1 MLIIRLSRQGKR
13 KEPYFWLIISEK
25 TKDTVG
31 DYLESLGFYDP
42 RKKVLKLKEERIKYW
57 LGKGAKT
64 SATVHNLLVK
74 NGLIKGKKAKKGGR
88 KKLAQGQSAS
98 GGEEKKSGE
107 EAKKPEVESA
117 PAPKETKKEEKPAKP
132 EVAPEKK

>member
-57 LGKGAKT
+57 LSKGAKT
-64 SATVHNLLVK
+64 SGTVHNLLVNK
-74 NGLIKGKKAKKGGR
+74 GLIKGKKVKKGGR
-88 KKLAQGQSAS
+88 RK
-98 GGEEKKSGE
+98 EEKKPAETKTETEVTPKPPETKTE
-107 EAKKPEVESA
+107 EKTSKPESS
-117 PAPKETKKEEKPAKP
+117 
-132 EVAPEKK
+132 EKK